1 MKRLVLF
8 LALLAAAFAVYAA
21 HDFAVQDFYA
31 TGHDPDSA
39 PRGVAATTA
48 TPAVDQ
54 PAQPIS
60 IELQAGQVFG
70 SGPQVSQ
77 EFAIQN
83 PRLREGTYGL
93 VNASCR
99 CKGAF
104 PQSFEVAADG
114 SSRVGISFVANS
126 EDAVH
131 GETIEA
137 TYATTRSGITTHAK
151 LRCTGTVIPE
161 YAIRWDEA
169 VKSVGKVQ
177 AVVTIR
183 KLTGSAW
190 SSYGLQGD
198 QLEITELDR
207 SEAAFEHYDE
217 MQIRAD
223 VKDTSEMQRVSQRT
237 LAIHVDG
244 KEKWTGEVTIVDRR
258 RIESDPPKVF
268 MHAVDGQPS
277 QRTAKLT
284 SAVPCRVL
292 SVESDHPEIRVVA
305 PAPPDSPNGVL
316 STVVTFEYVP
326 DPSESASTGLRVIQA
341 KVHVRVSCREDLV
354 EIPVVVLDNRRSK
367 KSQSTEGSISRPQ

>member
-1 MKRLVLF
+1 MKRSVLLLGGLLLVV
-8 LALLAAAFAVYAA
+8 AVAVVSGSAVRDYYVTS
-21 HDFAVQDFYA
+21 HDS
-31 TGHDPDSA
+31 GPA
-39 PRGVAATTA
+39 PASVTT
-48 TPAVDQ
+48 TTRSMMNRPVE
-54 PAQPIS
+54 PIVV
-60 IELQAGQVFG
+60 EFQAGHLFG
-70 SGPQVSQ
+70 SGPQVSR
-77 EFAIQN
+77 EFAFQN
-83 PRLREGTYGL
+83 SRLSEGTYVL

-131 GETIEA
+131 HETIEA
-137 TYATTRSGITTHAK
+137 TYASTHSGITSQMQ
-151 LRCTGTVIPE
+151 LRCSGTVIPE
-161 YAIRWDEA
+161 FAISWDEA

-190 SSYGLQGD
+190 STYGLQGD

-207 SEAAFEHYDE
+207 SQTAFDHYDE
-217 MQIRAD
+217 LRIWA
-223 VKDTSEMQRVSQRT
+223 VVTDTSDIQRVTQRT
-237 LAIHVDG
+237 LAVHVDG
-244 KEKWTGEVTIVDRR
+244 KEQWTGEVTIVDRR

-305 PAPPDSPNGVL
+305 PAPPDAPHGRL
-316 STVVTFEYVP
+316 SSVVAFEYVP